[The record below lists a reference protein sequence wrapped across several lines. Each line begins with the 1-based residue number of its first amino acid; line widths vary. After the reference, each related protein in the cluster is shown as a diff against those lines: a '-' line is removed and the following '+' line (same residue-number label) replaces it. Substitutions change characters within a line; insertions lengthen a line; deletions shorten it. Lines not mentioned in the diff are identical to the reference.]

1 MSDFPQLALAF
12 AAGMSLGAVFFGG
25 LWWTVN
31 RGLASERPALWFFVS
46 MLARTGAALGGFYVV
61 GGDNWERWL
70 LCLVGFVLARMVV
83 GWLTRT
89 PAGVKLAPESGY
101 AP

>member
-1 MSDFPQLALAF
+1 MSDVPSLALAF
-12 AAGMSLGAVFFGG
+12 AAGMSLGGIFFGG

-31 RGLASERPALWFFVS
+31 RGLSSERPALWFFVS

-61 GGDNWERWL
+61 GGNNWERWL
-70 LCLVGFVLARMVV
+70 LCLVGFVLARTVAK
-83 GWLTRT
+83 WLTRP
-89 PAGVKLAPESGY
+89 PAEYKRAPETSY